1 MIGGEPRYE
10 SIEEAKLKDELLRQA
25 YMGHQ
30 KWFLINNIEC
40 VDFKDKIWKTKEAV
54 LDVLGKSAGVHFHK
68 KFLLKKVPKADP
80 SAIPLDLLNLD
91 QDRIEEVYISE
102 TFIDYKTNEGEVIS
116 CSVEKKGSKNH
127 FTYTHKLNL
136 KVKGQK
142 LLKKKNIS
150 AAEYIQAKTTIKK
163 GTHTLRTKRLCIIDN
178 GVYIIVDYFPEN
190 DGAPLLGIIQV
201 RKGNQ

>member
-1 MIGGEPRYE
+1 M
-10 SIEEAKLKDELLRQA
+10 
-25 YMGHQ
+25 
-30 KWFLINNIEC
+30 
-40 VDFKDKIWKTKEAV
+40 
-54 LDVLGKSAGVHFHK
+54 
-68 KFLLKKVPKADP
+68 KKVPKADP

-190 DGAPLLGIIQV
+190 DEAYGAETGTIIILTISLCLSAMIFIWIALFFNSISDLLV
-201 RKGNQ
+201 LN